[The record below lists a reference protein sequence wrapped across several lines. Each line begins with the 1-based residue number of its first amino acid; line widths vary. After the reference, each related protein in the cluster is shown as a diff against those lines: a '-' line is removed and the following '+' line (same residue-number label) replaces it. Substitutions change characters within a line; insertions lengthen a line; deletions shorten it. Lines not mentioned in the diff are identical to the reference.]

1 MAKNATLTVEGKS
14 VPVSNLDKVYYP
26 KAGFTKGEMLAY
38 YIKIAPVLL
47 PHLEGRPLTLKRY
60 PNGVEAP
67 FFYEKQCPRPK
78 PSFVKT
84 AKVARHHEPGTIEY
98 CMVNNLPT
106 LVWAANLGNLELHTF
121 LSKVPHIHKPTQIVF
136 DLDPGPP
143 ADAVQCAQ
151 VALWIKEMFDHLGLD
166 IFVKSSGSKGMQ
178 IYVPLNTPTTY
189 AETSPFAKAVAQ
201 TLAKAHP
208 ELVVSD
214 MKKKL
219 RHGKVLVDWSQNSE
233 TKTTVCVYS
242 LRAKERPFVSMPLEW
257 AEVEK
262 CLKKEDASLVFFE
275 AAAASKRVEKKGDL
289 FSRVLTLKQ
298 NLKEA
303 LKALSSGHPTNTK
316 KSRLKGIGDGSISA
330 YHAKRDFT
338 QTSEPSGK
346 AKTKRKKLLFV
357 IQKHDASHLH
367 YDFRLELDGVLKSW
381 AVPKGPQTNMETKRL
396 AMMVEDHPYDYA
408 HFEGTIPKG
417 NYGAGTV
424 MVWDIGTW
432 ENLGPEP
439 HEGLKS
445 GKLHFRLNGK
455 KLKSEW
461 ALVKMHGPRAT
472 KGNEW
477 LLLKHGNAMKP
488 ISAKQDDTSAISG
501 RSMAQIAG
509 PRSRQWTSGRKVKE
523 KSEELSP
530 GSFRARMANLAHEKV
545 SSRKKKTTKRK

>member
-1 MAKNATLTVEGKS
+1 LN
-14 VPVSNLDKVYYP
+14 
-26 KAGFTKGEMLAY
+26 
-38 YIKIAPVLL
+38 
-47 PHLEGRPLTLKRY
+47 GRPLTLKRY

-84 AKVARHHEPGTIEY
+84 YKVARHHEPGTVEY
-98 CMVNNLPT
+98 CLVNNLPT
-106 LVWAANLGNLELHTF
+106 LVWAANLGDLEMHTF
-121 LSKVPHIHKPTQIVF
+121 LAKAPHIHRPTQIVF

-143 ADAVQCAQ
+143 ASAVQCAQ
-151 VALWIKEMFDHLGLD
+151 VALWIKEMFDSLGLK
-166 IFVKSSGSKGMQ
+166 IFIKSSGSKGLQ
-178 IYVPLNTPTTY
+178 VYVPLNTPTTY
-189 AETSPFAKAVAQ
+189 TETSPFAKAVAQ
-201 TLAKAHP
+201 TLERAHP

-219 RHGKVLVDWSQNSE
+219 RRGKVLVDCQNAE

-242 LRAKERPFVSMPLEW
+242 LRAKDRPFVSMPLEW
-257 AEVEK
+257 SEVEQ
-262 CLKKEDASLVFFE
+262 CLKKKDPSLLFFE
-275 AAAASKRVEKKGDL
+275 ADEALKRVEKKGDL
-289 FSRVLTLKQ
+289 FAPVLVLKQ
-298 NLKEA
+298 NLK
-303 LKALSSGHPTNTK
+303 KALTAFRSGELLK
-316 KSRLKGIGDGSISA
+316 KKRLKGIGDGSISA

-338 QTSEPSGK
+338 QTAEPSGK
-346 AKTKRKKLLFV
+346 SKSKGKKLLFV

-381 AVPKGPQTNMETKRL
+381 AVPKGPQTDMETKRL

-408 HFEGTIPKG
+408 RFEGTIPKG

-445 GKLHFRLNGK
+445 GKLHFKLNGK
-455 KLKSEW
+455 KLKGEW

-477 LLLKHGNAMKP
+477 LLLKHGKAMKP
-488 ISAKQDDTSAISG
+488 ISAKQDNTSAVSG
-501 RSMAQIAG
+501 RSMAQIAELHG
-509 PRSRQWTSGRKVKE
+509 RQWISGRKAVRTRPFETE
-523 KSEELSP
+523 KHS
-530 GSFRARMANLAHEKV
+530 
-545 SSRKKKTTKRK
+545 SSR